1 MRCHHN
7 TPTSDSPIVNL
18 WLAIFLI
25 KYHKCMVQFLPISSS
40 CWETHTQ
47 HNARPVTCFSVNSHR
62 VPIVYRSDLH
72 TNYIRWVIIFDL
84 VTHTAGIYTPSIHIK
99 IQFVLSV
106 AALKCKHSSHFTTC
120 HLLWN
125 QLKINTS
132 FHPQNQK
139 TWLTACSLIY
149 FISISRACVLPTRET
164 LHSHFLANGAKIIC
178 TDHLHADLTF
188 I

>member
-1 MRCHHN
+1 MYFNVPPC
-7 TPTSDSPIVNL
+7 DM
-18 WLAIFLI
+18 FLS
-25 KYHKCMVQFLPISSS
+25 QLPP
-40 CWETHTQ
+40 C
-47 HNARPVTCFSVNSHR
+47 PSHF
-62 VPIVYRSDLH
+62 RSDLH

-149 FISISRACVLPTRET
+149 FIFISRACVLPTRET

>member
-1 MRCHHN
+1 MISN
-7 TPTSDSPIVNL
+7 SMFAVKLPTQTDFHYNMYFNVPP
-18 WLAIFLI
+18 WYMFLS
-25 KYHKCMVQFLPISSS
+25 QLPP
-40 CWETHTQ
+40 CP
-47 HNARPVTCFSVNSHR
+47 NRF
-62 VPIVYRSDLH
+62 RSDLH

-139 TWLTACSLIY
+139 TWLTACRLIY

-164 LHSHFLANGAKIIC
+164 LHSHFLVNGAKIIC